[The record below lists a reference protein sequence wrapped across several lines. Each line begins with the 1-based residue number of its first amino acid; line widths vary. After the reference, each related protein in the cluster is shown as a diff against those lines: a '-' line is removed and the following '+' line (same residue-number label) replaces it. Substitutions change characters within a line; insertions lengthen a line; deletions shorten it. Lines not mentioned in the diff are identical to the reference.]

1 MKKLL
6 LPILSFAMMFGANA
20 QDCSDIFISEYVEG
34 SAQNKAL
41 EIYNPTNEVIDL
53 SKYAIKRYKNGGA
66 TFDTQL
72 ILSGTLQPY
81 DVVVVTHGQT
91 EDMDTGFGWIDEEL
105 YNMGDINGTGDHATS
120 PMFFNGN
127 DALTIERVADESI
140 VDIFGKVG
148 EDPGDGW
155 SDDPETNFIAAEF
168 YLAWTKDH
176 VMIRKETVLSGVTQ
190 NPEFFDPSLEYDSIP
205 ENTWTNLGIHECNC
219 KGLSVEEN
227 AISQVYMFPNP
238 VASGSFRI
246 NTSVEMNAVEV
257 YDILG
262 QSVYTNNAVGGEKS
276 MLIDTDS
283 FKAGVYFVKLNFTDN
298 KEQLHKII
306 IQ

>member
-6 LPILSFAMMFGANA
+6 LPILSFAFILGANA

-34 SAQNKAL
+34 SAQNKAV
-41 EIYNPTNEVIDL
+41 EIYNPTSEAIDL
-53 SKYAIKRYKNGGA
+53 SEYSLKRYRNGGA

-72 ILSGTLQPY
+72 VLSGMIEPY
-81 DVVVVTHGQT
+81 DVVVITNGQT
-91 EDMDTGFGWIDEEL
+91 EDMDTGFGWIEQEL
-105 YNMGDINGTGDHATS
+105 YDLGDINGTGDHATS

-127 DALTIERVADESI
+127 DALTIERVDDESI

-155 SDDPETNFIAAEF
+155 CDDEETNFIAAEF

-176 VMIRKETVLSGVTQ
+176 GMIRKPTVLKGVIQ
-190 NPEFFDPSLEYDSIP
+190 NPEFFDTSLEYDSIP
-205 ENTWTNLGIHECNC
+205 ENTWTDLGIHDCNC

-227 AISQVYMFPNP
+227 NISQVYIFPNP
-238 VASGSFRI
+238 SNAGSVRV
-246 NTSVEMNAVEV
+246 NTSKEMSGVEV

-262 QSVYTNNAVGGEKS
+262 QSVYADNSIVGEKS
-276 MLIDTDS
+276 MLINTES
-283 FKAGVYFVKLNFTDN
+283 YNAGVYFVKVLFADK